1 MAVSA
6 LDIAGVA
13 RGIGKDV
20 SGAIGGTSVTGWTGG
35 EVVAISMLGTGLG
48 AGAMTSVAPACV
60 APASGAGKASEGMA
74 VMLAGGSVLGD
85 IEACDGLGF
94 GLALAAL
101 AAGSAI
107 TGTGTM
113 RVCKGP
119 NFCGSA

>member
-20 SGAIGGTSVTGWTGG
+20 SGAIGGTSVKGWTGG
-35 EVVAISMLGTGLG
+35 EVAAIPISGTGLG
-48 AGAMTSVAPACV
+48 AGALACFSRASVALVSMAL
-60 APASGAGKASEGMA
+60 ASGAGKASEGKA

-94 GLALAAL
+94 G
-101 AAGSAI
+101 
-107 TGTGTM
+107 
-113 RVCKGP
+113 
-119 NFCGSA
+119 